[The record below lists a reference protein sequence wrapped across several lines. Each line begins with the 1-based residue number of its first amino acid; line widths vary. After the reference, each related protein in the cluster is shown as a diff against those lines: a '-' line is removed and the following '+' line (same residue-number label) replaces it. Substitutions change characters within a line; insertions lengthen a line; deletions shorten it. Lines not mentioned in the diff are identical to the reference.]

1 MFKINKK
8 LNTEKGIS
16 LYIAIMILAVLLAIS
31 LGLSSILVAQLKM
44 ISGMENSVTAFFA
57 ADTGI
62 ERELKDRNYENPYV
76 VLPNNSV
83 ACSQLPCSYSE
94 IINLDPQ
101 DGTLWPTDGIC
112 PNALPAGPHACYKI
126 VISQISPQYKIQS
139 LGVFRKTRRA
149 IEVRF

>member
-44 ISGMENSVTAFFA
+44 IRGMENSVTAFFA

-62 ERELKDRNYENPYV
+62 ERELKDRNYET
-76 VLPNNSV
+76 
-83 ACSQLPCSYSE
+83 CSEPPCSYSD
-94 IINLDPQ
+94 IIDLDQ
-101 DGTLWPTDGIC
+101 DGTTWPAGGIC
-112 PNALPAGPHACYKI
+112 PNALPAGFHACYKV